1 MDPTLRPRAPSPPRS
16 RLLLPFALLALA
28 ALTPGCAEGLA
39 NAPGIQR
46 KWTQQ
51 DFEHDVIS
59 NGPESCPR
67 EGQDP
72 LARPGHLRWQCPE
85 TPDAPRANHPA
96 SP

>member
-1 MDPTLRPRAPSPPRS
+1 MDPTTRPRAPSPPS
-16 RLLLPFALLALA
+16 LLLPVVFALA
-28 ALTPGCAEGLA
+28 ALAAGCAEGLS

-67 EGQDP
+67 QGQDP
-72 LARPGHLRWQCPE
+72 LARPGHLRRQCPE
-85 TPDAPRANHPA
+85 TPDAPRGNYPA
-96 SP
+96 AP

>member
-1 MDPTLRPRAPSPPRS
+1 MDPDTRLRARTTSPRRS
-16 RLLLPFALLALA
+16 RFLPLALA
-28 ALTPGCAEGLA
+28 AVLAAGCAEGLS
-39 NAPGIQR
+39 NAPGIDR

-51 DFEHDVIS
+51 DFQHDVIS

-72 LARPGHLRWQCPE
+72 LAPPGRIRRQCPE
-85 TPDAPRANHPA
+85 TPDGAKRNLPA